1 MKPVAIGRRNWMF
14 VGSVQAG
21 GRAAVL
27 MTLMANCK
35 ATMVEPWD
43 WLKVVLIQL
52 PMGASLE
59 SLLPNTWLELHPHHR
74 WNIADRRKLER
85 EKNNLRF
92 TGRLRR
98 ISKSKCTARPTNC
111 LTLQYLVR
119 RGDADRHRTATLTT
133 RQPPHNG

>member
-1 MKPVAIGRRNWMF
+1 MF
-14 VGSVQAG
+14 VDSLQSG

-52 PMGASLE
+52 PLGASLE
-59 SLLPNTWLELHPHHR
+59 SLLPNTWLEFHPQHR
-74 WNIADRRKLER
+74 WNIADRRKLDR
-85 EKNNLRF
+85 RKTRQRITCALRAI
-92 TGRLRR
+92 TTNRS
-98 ISKSKCTARPTNC
+98 SKSKCTARPTNC

-119 RGDADRHRTATLTT
+119 RGDAAPTQDSDSHDSTASS
-133 RQPPHNG
+133 

>member
-1 MKPVAIGRRNWMF
+1 MF
-14 VGSVQAG
+14 VDSLQSG
-21 GRAAVL
+21 GRAAML

-52 PMGASLE
+52 PLGASLE

-74 WNIADRRKLER
+74 WNIADRGKLER

-92 TGRLRR
+92 TGRLLQ
-98 ISKSKCTARPTNC
+98 IEAVNLSALHGQPTA
-111 LTLQYLVR
+111 
-119 RGDADRHRTATLTT
+119 
-133 RQPPHNG
+133 